1 MSLSFSTIL
10 WGVDAQ
16 TTWLIYQCTRTLESS
31 KCERC
36 YAGGRLCILSH
47 SSKRRLQ
54 VRVSSPYHAHRTWS
68 YREERSVRRL
78 FDCQLQMLRR
88 KVLISC
94 LNYLLRNAQ
103 PQSKSSDETVTQV
116 DEATTAAQGDMV
128 SGHDV
133 HVHIDLVQSDV
144 DAGKQEVHA
153 GLQSDSNVCD
163 GKHGETEVC

>member
-1 MSLSFSTIL
+1 
-10 WGVDAQ
+10 
-16 TTWLIYQCTRTLESS
+16 
-31 KCERC
+31 
-36 YAGGRLCILSH
+36 
-47 SSKRRLQ
+47 
-54 VRVSSPYHAHRTWS
+54 
-68 YREERSVRRL
+68 
-78 FDCQLQMLRR
+78 MLRR

-133 HVHIDLVQSDV
+133 HVRIDLVQSDV